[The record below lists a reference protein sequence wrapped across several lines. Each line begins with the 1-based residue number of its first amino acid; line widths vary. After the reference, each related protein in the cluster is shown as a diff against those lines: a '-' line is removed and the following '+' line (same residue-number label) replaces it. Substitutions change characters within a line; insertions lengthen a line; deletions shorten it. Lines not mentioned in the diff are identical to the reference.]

1 MEFIELEDEEIE
13 TDCTSIGGLVME
25 NLDHIPDPGESVEC
39 AFFNITVISADEQ
52 RIDRVKIVVTPPK
65 DEDDEENED
74 DE

>member
-1 MEFIELEDEEIE
+1 
-13 TDCTSIGGLVME
+13 ME
-25 NLDHIPDPGESVEC
+25 NLDHIPEPGESVEC